1 LPTSTTASDYVTFSY
16 PHLMGSC
23 KHMSTGGRY
32 PEGDAPYNGVC
43 AFVPSINRYYGCPQG
58 RSYCETTGNTWA
70 ASTNGKIKSNKLCEM
85 GNKRWSCHETEHCPN
100 GASQLGM
107 CLAPFPSP
115 VEDVEV
121 NETIEVLK
129 LASLDAISRD
139 RQTLFE
145 PGKWCAGATHLMARM
160 AAVLAVMAGLM
171 LFVRRRRENARS
183 SLMTG
188 DIAQWSH
195 EQFPG
200 RSKS

>member
-1 LPTSTTASDYVTFSY
+1 MRIRAFHQPILWLPTRSKVGFLALCSAA
-16 PHLMGSC
+16 
-23 KHMSTGGRY
+23 
-32 PEGDAPYNGVC
+32 DAV
-43 AFVPSINRYYGCPQG
+43 ADSLF
-58 RSYCETTGNTWA
+58 SYCETTGNTWA

-200 RSKS
+200 EKQVMI